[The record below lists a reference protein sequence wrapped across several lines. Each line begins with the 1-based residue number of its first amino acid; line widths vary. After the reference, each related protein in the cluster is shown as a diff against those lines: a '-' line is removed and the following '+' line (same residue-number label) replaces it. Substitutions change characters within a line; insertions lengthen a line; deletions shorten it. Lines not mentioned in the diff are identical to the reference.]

1 MKRPPSDDPDI
12 NSYIDHL
19 IEENDDL
26 KVELMS
32 RKTKRSLEHEY
43 KELISEILAAT
54 IETYNKHKDDE
65 SDITSFTF
73 LVKTYIKTFS
83 DDYKIYF

>member
-12 NSYIDHL
+12 NNYIDHL
-19 IEENDDL
+19 IEENDEL

-43 KELISEILAAT
+43 KELIS
-54 IETYNKHKDDE
+54 
-65 SDITSFTF
+65 
-73 LVKTYIKTFS
+73 
-83 DDYKIYF
+83 YKEYQRRLSLSTCMNYKNPD